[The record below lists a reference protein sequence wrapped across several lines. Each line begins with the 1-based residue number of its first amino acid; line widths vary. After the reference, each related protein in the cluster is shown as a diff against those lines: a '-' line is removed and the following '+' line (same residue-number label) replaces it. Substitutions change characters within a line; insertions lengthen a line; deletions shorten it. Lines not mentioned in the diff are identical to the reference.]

1 VNRPALP
8 DPAELDAL
16 VDRAAA
22 LPWLSPSL
30 ARLRRLVADYARTV
44 SQPESALV
52 IAVVGATGAGKS
64 TLINALAGETVAE
77 EGVNRPTTRT
87 AVVYAPAD
95 AELKGFDGLDARVVR
110 YQVKP
115 NAPAAGQVFIDTPD
129 TNSVQLEHRDRA
141 RALLERADVALAVMH
156 RGSVAEE
163 SQLQFLGEFARRR
176 RLLFAVNFADQLG
189 PNAREEL
196 KAQTQELA
204 HTHLALE
211 REEVAVFAVSALQA
225 RTGVGGG
232 AGDEWG
238 LLMKALR
245 DLSTR
250 ASIEKVRRSN
260 ASAILDEL
268 REVVGEAEALAD
280 AAVVELRNKLEKG
293 LTTAGEG
300 LRANFASR
308 LEAASAHLGS
318 EIRRHAAGRF
328 WGPSALWLRLSAV
341 SAGGL
346 TAAALLSRRSLPVGL
361 AVGAASAVLDKVQER
376 VRARAAEGWVVQS
389 DDDGTVEA
397 HARAAVG
404 GVRSAAHLL
413 GVTPEQMGIP
423 DTEEMVASLL
433 EVRARAWRHIEGEA
447 VGLTVGR
454 WWAWAKWLLVP
465 LLNFPLLALLGH
477 AAYRVVDA
485 YLFGPLLP
493 AGYFLN
499 AGALALVISVVGALL
514 GSITLAGA
522 AAAVR
527 RAGREHFDRGL
538 DELAIRALEDVGA
551 PLRPAREAA
560 AKLKALRVP

>member
-1 VNRPALP
+1 MNGPELP
-8 DPAELDAL
+8 EPAELDSL
-16 VDRAAA
+16 LERAET
-22 LPWLSPSL
+22 LPWLVPVRP
-30 ARLRRLVADYARTV
+30 RLRRLVMDYARSV
-44 SQPESALV
+44 SQPEAALV

-64 TLINALAGETVAE
+64 TLVNTLAGQSVAE
-77 EGVNRPTTRT
+77 EGTTRPTTKT
-87 AVVYAPAD
+87 AVIYAPED
-95 AELKGFDGLDARVVR
+95 AQLEGLAEPDVRVVR
-110 YQVKP
+110 YPVKP
-115 NAPAAGQVFIDTPD
+115 SAPAAGHVFIDTPD
-129 TNSVQLEHRDRA
+129 TNSVQPQHRERA

-163 SQLQFLGEFARRR
+163 TQLQFLLEFARRR
-176 RLLFAVNFADQLG
+176 RLVFVVNFADQLG

-196 KAQTQELA
+196 KAQTQEIA
-204 HTHLALE
+204 HKHLGLE
-211 REEVAVFAVSALQA
+211 QEDVAVFAVSALHA
-225 RTGVGGG
+225 RTGVEG
-232 AGDEWG
+232 GDEWP

-260 ASAILDEL
+260 ASAILTEL
-268 REVVGEAEALAD
+268 RELVEQAETLAD

-293 LTTAGEG
+293 LRTASEG
-300 LRANFASR
+300 LRANFTSR
-308 LEAASAHLGS
+308 LEAAAAHLTS

-328 WGPSALWLRLSAV
+328 WGPSAWWLRLSAV

-346 TAAALLSRRSLPVGL
+346 TAAALLSRRSLPAGL

-376 VRARAAEGWVVQS
+376 TRARAAESWVVQS
-389 DDDGTVEA
+389 DDDGTVA
-397 HARAAVG
+397 VHARAMVG

-423 DTEEMVASLL
+423 DTDEMAASLL
-433 EVRARAWRHIEGEA
+433 EVRANSWRHIESEA

-477 AAYRVVDA
+477 VAYRVVDA

-493 AGYFLN
+493 VSYFVN
-499 AGALALVISVVGALL
+499 AGALALVISVTGAIL
-514 GSITLAGA
+514 GSITLTGA

-560 AKLKALRVP
+560 AKLKALRLP